1 MQLGAHAGLKRNLVE
16 PHGYTNPVAPWAQ
29 NPRQARPLAVE
40 QTYTYQGKPSIP
52 I

>member
-1 MQLGAHAGLKRNLVE
+1 MQLGAHAGLKRNLVA
-16 PHGYTNPVAPWAQ
+16 PHGYTNPFAPWAQ
-29 NPRQARPLAVE
+29 YLRQAGPLAAE